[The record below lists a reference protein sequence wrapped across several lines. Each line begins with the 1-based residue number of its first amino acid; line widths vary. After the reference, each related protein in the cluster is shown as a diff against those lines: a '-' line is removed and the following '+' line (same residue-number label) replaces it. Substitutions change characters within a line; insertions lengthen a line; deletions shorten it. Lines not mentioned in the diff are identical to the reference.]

1 MWLTT
6 LLALSQQSAGQ
17 LEPQQPQGETQL
29 ASLAGAAI
37 KIWATKDVKKHQCVN
52 IVSPTNEE
60 EQMHDLAESL
70 LEIEYRWK
78 RGGYFDGLYVSE
90 RFHRYIEGYN
100 CVGLADWALTLIMNL
115 RDAIV
120 NDIGVL
126 PGSNPDTPPAKIR
139 YFPSDSL
146 IDRLYGCEPSFLGS
160 TCLNSSA
167 SALKPCPPGASTVLI
182 DSAYYKFENDPR
194 FSCVKVMPSAYQ
206 RDGYAAIRAWESF
219 KSSREVGWHE
229 RDQKALY
236 TGTVYHGH
244 KTQRNFLTQNKTWC
258 QPKYCDTFTQ
268 NWLHTPEHMTTAEA
282 VKYRYLIDVG
292 GSSGTTW
299 DALQWKMASG
309 SLVFKVKTP
318 VNAQDFWHREV
329 HHNKHV
335 IEVEHDLSDLHA
347 KWLWATQNQAAA
359 ETIALQG
366 QQLALQWASK
376 EVAVRQ
382 LANLL
387 RSEFNYPPRDATL
400 DYLPSMA
407 VLGATSLFEKRESLG
422 LE

>member
-6 LLALSQQSAGQ
+6 LLALSRQSAGQ
-17 LEPQQPQGETQL
+17 LEPQQPHRKTQM
-29 ASLAGAAI
+29 ASLVGEATI
-37 KIWATKDVKKHQCVN
+37 PIMATKDVTRHQCVN
-52 IVSPTNEE
+52 VVDKYTHEE
-60 EQMHDLAESL
+60 EEKLALAESL
-70 LEIEYRWK
+70 LGIEFRWK
-78 RGGYFDGLYVSE
+78 RGGYFEGLYVSP
-90 RFHRYIEGYN
+90 RFAKYISGPN
-100 CVGLADWALTLIMNL
+100 CLRLAGWALHLSMNL

-120 NDIGVL
+120 HDIGVL
-126 PGSNPDTPPAKIR
+126 PGSHPDTPPAKIR
-139 YFPSDSL
+139 YFPSDAL
-146 IDRLYGCEPSFLGS
+146 IDRLYGCEPGFHGS

-167 SALKPCPPGASTVLI
+167 AALKPCPPGASTVLI
-182 DSAYYKFENDPR
+182 DSAYYKFEDDPR

-206 RDGYAAIRAWESF
+206 RNGYAAKRVWESF
-219 KSSREVGWHE
+219 KSSREMGWHE
-229 RDQKALY
+229 RDKKALY
-236 TGTVYHGH
+236 TGTVSASL
-244 KTQRNFLTQNKTWC
+244 QRTFLTKNETWC
-258 QPKYCDTFTQ
+258 KGSCDTHTQ
-268 NWLHTPEHMTTAEA
+268 NWLHTPEHMTSAEA
-282 VKYRYLIDVG
+282 VKYRYLIDIG

-387 RSEFNYPPRDATL
+387 RSEFNYPPRDATI
-400 DYLPSMA
+400 DYLPGMA
-407 VLGATSLFEKRESLG
+407 SLGATSLFEKRESLG